1 MLEKFP
7 TVRFIGHA
15 QTWWGNIDRSHDQA
29 VMYPKTKVSPGGI
42 TDRLLSDYPNLERED
57 ILESMRYA
65 SWLATT
71 HEVDLAEAS

>member
-1 MLEKFP
+1 MQEFP
-7 TVRFIGHA
+7 HITTNPKIMMGKPCIRGKRLTVEMILGQLGA
-15 QTWWGNIDRSHDQA
+15 GVTI
-29 VMYPKTKVSPGGI
+29 
-42 TDRLLSDYPNLERED
+42 DRLLSDYPNLERED